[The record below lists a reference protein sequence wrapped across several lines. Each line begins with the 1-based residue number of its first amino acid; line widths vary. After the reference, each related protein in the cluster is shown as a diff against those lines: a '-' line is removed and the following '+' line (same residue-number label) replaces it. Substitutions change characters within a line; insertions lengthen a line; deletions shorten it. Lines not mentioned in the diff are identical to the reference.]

1 MSNEIDL
8 VIVVIIS
15 NQVPRS
21 TGHGPWAAI
30 PCALGSRSSV
40 LTFYKNK
47 LSPALLPPRAALLL
61 LLPPLLR
68 LLPDGLDVVALVPQ
82 LALEEGSMLSCRAH
96 PYRAEVSSPS
106 CSSPS
111 IVYIQLCARLVSPAI
126 PQTHELYREHAT
138 SDVHF
143 TKGNQHNQVSP
154 VFVETQQSPS
164 TPEWPSKCTCRGA
177 RRGTGVGRRGAL
189 ALL

>member
-1 MSNEIDL
+1 M
-8 VIVVIIS
+8 VVIKCR
-15 NQVPRS
+15 VRPRA
-21 TGHGPWAAI
+21 GA
-30 PCALGSRSSV
+30 ALGRDGRARESQCRACCYGEAGVQACCSYTRVPLHTTRHSRKEFGRV
-40 LTFYKNK
+40 I
-47 LSPALLPPRAALLL
+47 
-61 LLPPLLR
+61 
-68 LLPDGLDVVALVPQ
+68 
-82 LALEEGSMLSCRAH
+82 SCRAH

-189 ALL
+189 L